1 MAEREILFRGK
12 RVDNGKWVEGGYIPL
27 DVDSGYTYIIE
38 SCNYAST
45 FSALDLIKLHSI
57 LVIIETVGQF
67 TGLVDKNNVRIFEG
81 DIIKTDDG
89 RIGVVYYSSEKTA
102 FVAKNIKTYK
112 EIQHWTSQVKSSE
125 VIGNIYDNPEL
136 MKGGAD
142 NDR

>member
-102 FVAKNIKTYK
+102 FVAKNIKTVVYDRSGYIYHGVVK
-112 EIQHWTSQVKSSE
+112 ELAE
-125 VIGNIYDNPEL
+125 AARE
-136 MKGGAD
+136 GGLEF
-142 NDR
+142 